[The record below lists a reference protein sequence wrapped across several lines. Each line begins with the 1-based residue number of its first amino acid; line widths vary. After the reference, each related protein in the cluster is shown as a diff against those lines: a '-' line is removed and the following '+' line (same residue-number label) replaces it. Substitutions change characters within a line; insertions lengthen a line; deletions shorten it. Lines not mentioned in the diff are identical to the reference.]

1 MELALPDLPESR
13 RFDVIL
19 ALRESMINAII
30 HGCDGRPELQ
40 GRLTIAVNLAQRTVR
55 AIVSDP
61 GHGHDFSRKPHE
73 AADELADLHR
83 GLNLINRL
91 ATQMITNRN
100 GAELI
105 LDFRY

>member
-1 MELALPDLPESR
+1 LLHGCAGRPDL
-13 RFDVIL
+13 
-19 ALRESMINAII
+19 
-30 HGCDGRPELQ
+30 Q
-40 GRLTIAVNLAQRTVR
+40 GQLTITVNLAQRTLR
-55 AIVSDP
+55 TIVSDP
-61 GHGHDFSRKPHE
+61 GPGHDFSRKPHE

-91 ATQMITNRN
+91 ATRMTSNRN